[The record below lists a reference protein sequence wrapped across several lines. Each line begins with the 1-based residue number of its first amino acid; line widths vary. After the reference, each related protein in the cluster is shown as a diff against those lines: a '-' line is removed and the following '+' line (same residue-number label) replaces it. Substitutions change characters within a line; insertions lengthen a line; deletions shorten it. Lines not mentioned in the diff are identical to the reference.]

1 MTYKIK
7 RGSTEQEEKFLLKR
21 TKGHPSFEQIER
33 MEFRRFA
40 HINQKVHTKGELV
53 RYKEQLGKVKKV
65 SRKGIYIQEIKEG
78 DIAEPDKK
86 LTFISEKE
94 IEAGKVY
101 PSFFP
106 PRFLL

>member
-1 MTYKIK
+1 MAYKIK
-7 RGSTEQEEKFLLKR
+7 RGNEQEEKYLLRR

-33 MEFRRFA
+33 MENRRFFQ
-40 HINQKVHTKGELV
+40 INKKLHTKGELV

-65 SRKGIYIQEIKEG
+65 SRKGIYIQEIEG
-78 DIAEPDKK
+78 DIAEPSKK
-86 LTFISEKE
+86 LIFISEKE

>member
-1 MTYKIK
+1 MVYKIK
-7 RGSTEQEEKFLLKR
+7 RGNEQEEKFLMKR

-40 HINQKVHTKGELV
+40 HINQKVHTIGELV

-65 SRKGIYIQEIKEG
+65 SRKGIYIQEIEG
-78 DIAEPDKK
+78 DIAEPSKK